1 MMGQVQ
7 LSYQRLGGC
16 LIVRVAGEID
26 VRGARVLRDTLVAKV
41 GDGDARLVVD
51 LSRVVAFDGAGLPAL
66 VVAQDEAVASGGSLR
81 LVGVGP
87 LVRKV
92 LHTMDEAGALV
103 VDTEMSDA
111 LEATMEAAGSPRDR
125 RLDSR
130 Q

>member
-1 MMGQVQ
+1 
-7 LSYQRLGGC
+7 
-16 LIVRVAGEID
+16 VA
-26 VRGARVLRDTLVAKV
+26 V
-41 GDGDARLVVD
+41 
-51 LSRVVAFDGAGLPAL
+51 DGAGLPAL
-66 VVAQDEAVASGGSLR
+66 LAAQDEAVASGGSLR